1 MRRSATGLVIFVAGI
16 VLLALIEPVEAAIG
30 PLLTLRDRRP
40 ALLASARA
48 SAPWGTAHP
57 RWRRSRPAGG
67 RAA

>member
-16 VLLALIEPVEAAIG
+16 VLLTLIEPVKATIG

-40 ALLASARA
+40 ALLVSARA

-57 RWRRSRPAGG
+57 RRRSRPAGG